1 MIPDLPQPRSTPESL
16 RVEIH
21 SHPDEAPLG
30 GLDDVTDW
38 VQAVSWS
45 ASTTAP
51 WGQASLTLQ
60 MPMSDWP
67 RHLPKPG
74 DWLVIRGAA
83 GAALWWGRVQT
94 TTPRLEVVGGAI
106 QSATVEVQAVSWL
119 DDCAN
124 VVVQVGQGLTPDPMR
139 MSLVDATTWGALI
152 ETFTSLAETA
162 PGVALQSLLQTL
174 QIMYLPPTLGGLP
187 LGQAIQVAHDEATG
201 KTFAPTRVV
210 EAVPARYWRG
220 FAAGRGLGDTAT
232 SVRDLIAGT
241 WGVDGALV
249 ELFPSLEAFGTFVSP
264 PPPPD
269 LTTSEALQ
277 PSPIPFSYGKL
288 TGSKYDPKAAKID
301 IEKARTIPRRQVARG
316 LGAALK
322 RNPTLVYR
330 MRPVRV
336 FSLSEVPKN
345 PADIDPTLFK
355 DPTWAHDGDSGFT
368 HIPLTDIERLS
379 WTWSEQRRA
388 TAVVIDPLLGMVP
401 AARFMQELDLPI
413 IDREGVAKHGYR
425 PLEVRWP
432 YIPPATE
439 AAPPH
444 MAYVKSIAYLALTQQ
459 VGGEQRGEGRFSGRF
474 NTDLQAGQTFAVDLS
489 LSAPVLTGPSKVQS
503 DGRFHGYIRAV
514 THSIR
519 VEPKGR
525 RVARTD
531 VAFEHAVLHLANAGA
546 LELLIGT
553 FLTSIPGTEPKAGKM
568 LKAKE

>member
-1 MIPDLPQPRSTPESL
+1 MTPDLPQLRSTPESL

-60 MPMSDWP
+60 MPRSDWP

-74 DWLVIRGAA
+74 DWMVIRGAA
-83 GAALWWGRVQT
+83 GVALWWGRVQT
-94 TTPRLEVVGGAI
+94 TTPRLEVVDGAI
-106 QSATVEVQAVSWL
+106 RSTAVEVQAVSWL
-119 DDCAN
+119 DDCAA
-124 VVVQVGQGLTPDPMR
+124 VVVQVGLGLTPDPMW

-162 PGVALQSLLQTL
+162 PGVALQSLLQAL

-220 FAAGRGLGDTAT
+220 FAAGVGLGSTAT
-232 SVRDLIAGT
+232 SVLGLISGT

-249 ELFPSLEAFGTFVSP
+249 EMFPSLEAFGTFVP
-264 PPPPD
+264 PPPLPD
-269 LTTSEALQ
+269 VPTEEDSYTHPLQ
-277 PSPIPFSYGKL
+277 YSV
-288 TGSKYDPKAAKID
+288 GSKLSGTKDDIAGFKEAREAAQ
-301 IEKARTIPRRQVARG
+301 AMPRRQVPAG
-316 LGAALK
+316 LGAALR
-322 RNPTLVYR
+322 RNPTLIYR
-330 MRPVRV
+330 MKPVRV
-336 FSLSEVPKN
+336 LPLSAVPKN
-345 PADIDPTLFK
+345 PADIDPTLFQA
-355 DPTWAHDGDSGFT
+355 PTWAHAGDSGFT
-368 HIPLTDIERLS
+368 HISISDIERLS
-379 WTWSEQRRA
+379 WTWSDQRRA

-413 IDREGVAKHGYR
+413 LDREGVAKHGYR

-432 YIPPATE
+432 FIPPSTE
-439 AAPPH
+439 AAPSPPH

-459 VGGEQRGEGRFSGRF
+459 VGGELRGEGRFSGRF

-489 LSAPVLTGPSKVQS
+489 LGAPVLTGQSKVRS

-519 VEPKGR
+519 VEAKGR

-531 VAFEHAVLHLANAGA
+531 VAFEHAVLHLDNAGTR
-546 LELLIGT
+546 ELLVTRDGR
-553 FLTSIPGTEPKAGKM
+553 L

>member
-1 MIPDLPQPRSTPESL
+1 MISTPPSIQSTPESL
-16 RVEIH
+16 RVEVH

-45 ASTTAP
+45 TSTTAP

-60 MPMSDWP
+60 MPRSDWP

-74 DWLVIRGAA
+74 DWLVIRGTA
-83 GAALWWGRVQT
+83 GVALWWGRVQT
-94 TTPRLEVVGGAI
+94 TTPRMEVADGAI
-106 QSATVEVQAVSWL
+106 RSATVEVQAISWL

-124 VVVQVGQGLTPDPMR
+124 VVVQVGQGLTPNPLR

-152 ETFTSLAETA
+152 DTFASMAETA
-162 PGVALQSLLQTL
+162 PGVALQGLLQTL
-174 QIMYLPPTLGGLP
+174 QIMMLPPTLGGVT

-201 KTFAPTRVV
+201 KTFAPARVV

-220 FAAGRGLGDTAT
+220 FAAGLGLGSTAT

-249 ELFPSLEAFGTFVSP
+249 ELFPSLEGFGTFVSP

-277 PSPIPFSYGKL
+277 PSPITFSYGEFA
-288 TGSKYDPKAAKID
+288 GSKYDPKAARAD

-336 FSLSEVPKN
+336 LPLSAVPKN
-345 PADIDPTLFK
+345 PADIDPTLFQA
-355 DPTWAHDGDSGFT
+355 PTWAYEGEPGFT
-368 HIPLTDIERLS
+368 HVPLDDIERLS

-413 IDREGVAKHGYR
+413 LDREGVAKHGYR

-432 YIPPATE
+432 YIPPQTE

-444 MAYVKSIAYLALTQQ
+444 MAYVKSIAYLAVTQQ
-459 VGGEQRGEGRFSGRF
+459 VGGELRGEGRFSGRF

-489 LSAPVLTGPSKVQS
+489 LGAPVLAGVPKVLS

-514 THSIR
+514 THSVR

-531 VAFEHAVLHLANAGA
+531 VAFEHAVLHLDNAGA
-546 LELLIGT
+546 REL
-553 FLTSIPGTEPKAGKM
+553 KAGP
-568 LKAKE
+568 

>member
-1 MIPDLPQPRSTPESL
+1 MNAALPSIQSTPESL
-16 RVEIH
+16 RVEVH

-45 ASTTAP
+45 TSTTAP

-60 MPMSDWP
+60 MPRSDWP

-74 DWLVIRGAA
+74 DWLVIRGT
-83 GAALWWGRVQT
+83 GGVALWWGRVQT
-94 TTPRLEVVGGAI
+94 TTPRMEVADGAI
-106 QSATVEVQAVSWL
+106 RSATVEVQAVSWL

-124 VVVQVGQGLTPDPMR
+124 VVVQVGQGLTPNPMR

-174 QIMYLPPTLGGLP
+174 QIMTLPPSLGGLP
-187 LGQAIQVAHDEATG
+187 LGHAIQVAHDEATG
-201 KTFAPTRVV
+201 KTFAPARVV

-220 FAAGRGLGDTAT
+220 FAAGVGLGSTAT

-277 PSPIPFSYGKL
+277 PSPITFSYGTL
-288 TGSKYDPKAAKID
+288 AGGKYDPKAARAD
-301 IEKARTIPRRQVARG
+301 IEKARTIPRRQVPRG

-322 RNPTLVYR
+322 RNPTLIYR

-336 FSLSEVPKN
+336 LPLSAVPKY
-345 PADIDPTLFK
+345 PADIDPTLFQV
-355 DPTWAHDGDSGFT
+355 PTWAHEGEPGFT
-368 HIPLTDIERLS
+368 HIPLDDIERLS

-413 IDREGVAKHGYR
+413 LDREGIAKHGYR

-432 YIPPATE
+432 YIPPQTE
-439 AAPPH
+439 ATTPH
-444 MAYVKSIAYLALTQQ
+444 MAYVKSIAYLAVTQQ
-459 VGGEQRGEGRFSGRF
+459 VGGELRGEGRFSGRF
-474 NTDLQAGQTFAVDLS
+474 NTDLQAGRTFATELR
-489 LSAPVLTGPSKVQS
+489 LGAPVLAGVPKVLS
-503 DGRFHGYIRAV
+503 DGRLHGYIRAV
-514 THSIR
+514 THSVR

-531 VAFEHAVLHLANAGA
+531 VAFEHAVLHLGNAGA
-546 LELLIGT
+546 VEPLEKEMLDNPD
-553 FLTSIPGTEPKAGKM
+553 SRVAPGGKL